1 MRENGVITDEQYERL
16 INKASITTK
25 DILVTRNVDDQAA
38 DVVVEKGVQVEV
50 ALDDALLNR
59 SVAENRVRLQ
69 WDVSF

>member
-38 DVVVEKGVQVEV
+38 DVVFEKDVQVEV
-50 ALDDALLNR
+50 ALNDALLNR